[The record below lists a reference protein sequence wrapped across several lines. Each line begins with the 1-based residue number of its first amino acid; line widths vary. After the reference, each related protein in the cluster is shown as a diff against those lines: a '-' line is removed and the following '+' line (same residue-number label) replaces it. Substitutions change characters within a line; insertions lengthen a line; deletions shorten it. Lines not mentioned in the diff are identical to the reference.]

1 MIVIIIVMHDE
12 AFPSNDNPSN
22 MQDFDQ
28 QDLNT
33 ALDSWPQWPLPLK
46 DRPRVI
52 EPVPGGR
59 TNRNYRLS
67 APGLAQDLVLRLNHP
82 DPARLGIDRELEH
95 EILIRVAASGIGR
108 PVWHWDPG
116 QRFAVF
122 PYLQART
129 WRHSDLDCP
138 EQRSR
143 LWPLIKQLE
152 HIALERPRRC
162 YLAYLDRY
170 WQRLAQQGLADA
182 ELERAW
188 RDFRPRLEMF
198 DQLSWPARLV
208 HHDLVPANILDTGD
222 RLYLIDWEYA
232 APGHPDIDV
241 WAVDSKAVRE
251 PFIPEMMSWINGLWE
266 RLIAAS
272 VTRRIST
279 IGTH

>member
-1 MIVIIIVMHDE
+1 MAEAENLDRQALDE
-12 AFPSNDNPSN
+12 
-22 MQDFDQ
+22 
-28 QDLNT
+28 

-46 DRPRVI
+46 KVPRVI
-52 EPVPGGR
+52 EPLPGGR

-95 EILIRVAASGIGR
+95 EILIQVAVSGIGR
-108 PVWHWDPG
+108 PVLHWDPE

-122 PYLQART
+122 SYLKART
-129 WRHSDLDCP
+129 WTQSDLDSP
-138 EQRSR
+138 EQRRR
-143 LWPLIKQLE
+143 LWPLLDRLE
-152 HIALERPRRC
+152 HIALERPRRR

-170 WQRLAQQGLADA
+170 WQQLAQQGLTEP

-188 RDFRPRLEMF
+188 REFRPRLETF
-198 DQLSWPARLV
+198 DRSPWPTRLV

-241 WAVDSKAVRE
+241 WAVDPEAVSD
-251 PFIPEMMSWINGLWE
+251 PFIPEMMGWINSLWE
-266 RLIAAS
+266 RLAA
-272 VTRRIST
+272 
-279 IGTH
+279 G